1 MEKNQIWKY
10 PNFKFKLDGNIDW
23 HIAYANIMCSFSMDK
38 RFNFLMNFP
47 KPIVK
52 DWKIAL

>member
-10 PNFKFKLDGNIDW
+10 PNFKFKLDGNIGW